1 MSIPVPVGIAAN
13 AARQAASIASRTI
26 AAPAAQR
33 ARDFTNQISRVT
45 DLVDYNNAQSRYNAA
60 TLNSWQETQNKL
72 AMQFNAREAEKNRQ
86 WQEYMSNTAHQR
98 EVADLK
104 AAGLNPVLSASG
116 GNGAAV
122 TSGATAS
129 GVTSAGHAAD
139 VDTTASSAMVQL
151 LTSLLAAQTSLSQ
164 SQISA
169 LNNLAVAEKYNRV
182 SEIVGRY
189 SSDQALQGALAS
201 AGAVFSAAKYTAD
214 ETTHRTSEYPSNPWQ
229 WFSSWFGGMNNG
241 RSLWRA
247 LYDAATSGY
256 SGDRR
261 GFKFLFKSRRGRDGS
276 KGRVGGF

>member
-26 AAPAAQR
+26 AVPAAQR
-33 ARDFTNQISRVT
+33 ARDFTDQISRVT

-151 LTSLLAAQTSLSQ
+151 LTSLLAAQTNLSQ

-189 SSDQALQGALAS
+189 SSDQSLQGALAA
-201 AGAVFSAAKYTAD
+201 AGAAFAAAKYSAD
-214 ETTHRTSEYPSNPWQ
+214 EATRRTSEYPNNPWLF
-229 WFSSWFGGMNNG
+229 FSSLLGGMSNGKGLWYNLFGVDKSDYTPGPFLPKKYSSAGGKG
-241 RSLWRA
+241 RS
-247 LYDAATSGY
+247 
-256 SGDRR
+256 
-261 GFKFLFKSRRGRDGS
+261 GS
-276 KGRVGGF
+276 Y

>member
-13 AARQAASIASRTI
+13 AARQALSYSDASL
-26 AAPAAQR
+26 AAPAVK
-33 ARDFTNQISRVT
+33 ARDITNEISRVT
-45 DLVDYNNAQSRYNAA
+45 DLVDYNNAQSRYNADR
-60 TLNSWQETQNKL
+60 LNEWQETQNKL

-129 GVTSAGHAAD
+129 GVTSAGHAAE

-169 LNNLAVAEKYNRV
+169 INNLAVADKYNRV

-189 SSDQALQGALAS
+189 GADQALQGAIAS
-201 AGAVFSAAKYTAD
+201 AGAVYGAAKYTAD
-214 ETTHRTSEYPSNPWQ
+214 ETTRRTADYPNNPWT
-229 WFSSWFGGMNNG
+229 FGSAFFGGIQNLVKG
-241 RSLWRA
+241 LVDSL
-247 LYDAATSGY
+247 DADWSY
-256 SGDRR
+256 QPRR
-261 GFKFLFKSRRGRDGS
+261 QS
-276 KGRVGGF
+276 KGRRGNF

>member
-13 AARQAASIASRTI
+13 AARQALSYSNASL
-26 AAPAAQR
+26 AAPAVK
-33 ARDFTNQISRVT
+33 ARDITNEISRVT

-60 TLNSWQETQNKL
+60 ALNSWQETQNKL
-72 AMQFNAREAEKNRQ
+72 AMQFNAREAEKNRK

-129 GVTSAGHAAD
+129 GVTSSGHAAD

-164 SQISA
+164 SQVSA
-169 LNNLAVAEKYNRV
+169 LNNLAVADKYNRV

-189 SSDQALQGALAS
+189 SSDQALQGALAA
-201 AGAVFSAAKYTAD
+201 AGAAFSAAKYTAD
-214 ETTHRTSEYPSNPWQ
+214 ETTRRTSEYPTNPWQ
-229 WFSSWFGGMNNG
+229 WFTSWFGGMNNG
-241 RSLWRA
+241 RSLWID
-247 LYDAATSGY
+247 LYNAAQSAYGNGKSGF
-256 SGDRR
+256 
-261 GFKFLFKSRRGRDGS
+261 GFLWHKRSNKDGS

>member
-13 AARQAASIASRTI
+13 AARQALSYSNSSL
-26 AAPAAQR
+26 AAPAVQ
-33 ARDFTNQISRVT
+33 ARDITNEISRVT
-45 DLVDYNNAQSRYNAA
+45 DLVDYNNAQSRYNADR
-60 TLNSWQETQNKL
+60 LNEWQETQNKL

-139 VDTTASSAMVQL
+139 VDTTGSSAMVQL
-151 LTSLLAAQTSLSQ
+151 LTSLLAAQTSLAQ
-164 SQISA
+164 SQVSA
-169 LNNLAVAEKYNRV
+169 LNNLAVADKYNRV

-201 AGAVFSAAKYTAD
+201 AGAVYSAAKYTAD
-214 ETTHRTSEYPSNPWQ
+214 ETTHRTADYPSNPWQ
-229 WFSSWFGGMNNG
+229 FFTAFGGG
-241 RSLWRA
+241 LQKLVYGLVQSLNADWSYQPRK
-247 LYDAATSGY
+247 Y
-256 SGDRR
+256 
-261 GFKFLFKSRRGRDGS
+261 S
-276 KGRVGGF
+276 KGRRGEF

>member
-13 AARQAASIASRTI
+13 AARQALSYSNASL
-26 AAPAAQR
+26 AAPAVK
-33 ARDFTNQISRVT
+33 ARDITNEISRVT

-72 AMQFNAREAEKNRQ
+72 AMQFNAREAEKNRR

-129 GVTSAGHAAD
+129 GVTSAGHAAET
-139 VDTTASSAMVQL
+139 DTTGSSAMVQL

-169 LNNLAVAEKYNRV
+169 LNNLAVADKYNRV
-182 SEIVGRY
+182 SEIIGRY

-201 AGAVFSAAKYTAD
+201 AGAVYGAAKYTAD
-214 ETTHRTSEYPSNPWQ
+214 ETTRRTAEYPSNPWQ
-229 WFSSWFGGMNNG
+229 FGSALFGGLKKLGGAAKSVYNG
-241 RSLWRA
+241 FIDSLNSDWSIKPRT
-247 LYDAATSGY
+247 Y
-256 SGDRR
+256 
-261 GFKFLFKSRRGRDGS
+261 S
-276 KGRVGGF
+276 KGRRGNY